1 MPINYIPNDPLAQ
14 SSIPMRQKAPRR
26 DRAST
31 RAGFTLPPAP
41 PKTLFN
47 PGTPEFLFWQC
58 REAALTALSVW
69 EGIDGKITRWAR
81 SANPKKLDLLPN
93 AGEDLNAYYDGQSLA
108 FFEFMTG
115 SKTTFSG
122 ASTDVVAHES
132 GHAVLDSLRPELW
145 DDLFIETG
153 AFHEAFGDCVAILT
167 ALGDRVQ
174 RDKLR
179 RTVPNL
185 DAENFLEATAEDLS
199 DGVKRELGAT
209 HPAAKPRHA
218 RNNFVWQLPGTLP
231 QIGPPE
237 VLSSEIHSF
246 ARVFSGCF
254 YDLIR
259 LLYTNSST
267 RNDTALRTAARTAG
281 KLLGAAARQAPV
293 MPRFFRS
300 VGRTMV
306 LVDQSMNNGANRQAI
321 HDAFSRHGIAL
332 GSSALLAPNASLAG
346 AAPRLAAK
354 SAALSTA
361 THNDLKRRLGIA
373 PGARLLVQPIRI
385 AGQALALASCLR
397 EVDLGS
403 LSKQLAGVVAL
414 APERVLV
421 GAVAKCAAIL
431 SGMPDPYATEDEV
444 HTFVATLM
452 KTNNIAFGAEKRS
465 ATGPAAG
472 GRRDRKPTHS
482 VVSERGRKVLRRA
495 RFACPACGCGWP
507 HQH

>member
-1 MPINYIPNDPLAQ
+1 MPINYIPNDPLVQ
-14 SSIPMRQKAPRR
+14 SIIPMRQKSARAN
-26 DRAST
+26 RAST
-31 RAGFTLPPAP
+31 RAGFTFPPAP
-41 PKTLFN
+41 PKAVFS

-69 EGIDGKITRWAR
+69 EGITGKITSWAR
-81 SANPKKLDLLPN
+81 SSNPKKLALQPN
-93 AGEDLNAYYDGQSLA
+93 AGEDLNAYYDGQSLS
-108 FFEFMTG
+108 FFEFTTG

-145 DDLFIETG
+145 DDLYIEVG
-153 AFHEAFGDCVAILT
+153 SFHEAFGDCTAILT
-167 ALGDRVQ
+167 ALSDQVQ
-174 RDKLR
+174 RTKLR
-179 RTVPNL
+179 STVPDL

-199 DGVKRELGAT
+199 DGVRRELGAT

-218 RNNFVWQLPGTLP
+218 RNNFVWQLPSTLP
-231 QIGPPE
+231 KVGPPD

-259 LLYTNSST
+259 LIYTSSST
-267 RNDTALRTAARTAG
+267 RSDSSLRAAVRTAG

-300 VGRTMV
+300 VGRTMA

-321 HDAFSRHGIAL
+321 HDAFDRHGLAL
-332 GSSALLAPNASLAG
+332 GSSSLLAPNASLAG
-346 AAPRLAAK
+346 PAPRLAARA
-354 SAALSTA
+354 AALSTA

-373 PGARLLVQPIRI
+373 PGARLLVQPARI
-385 AGQALALASCLR
+385 AGQVVALACSFR
-397 EVDLGS
+397 EVKLAPLG
-403 LSKQLAGVVAL
+403 KELAGVVAL

-421 GAVAKCAAIL
+421 GAVAGSAALL

-444 HTFVATLM
+444 HAFVATLM
-452 KTNNIAFGAEKRS
+452 KTNNIAFGREGR
-465 ATGPAAG
+465 AAG
-472 GRRDRKPTHS
+472 GRRDRKPTHT

-507 HQH
+507 HWH

>member
-1 MPINYIPNDPLAQ
+1 MAINYIPNDPLAQ
-14 SSIPMRQKAPRR
+14 SFIPMRQEAARNN
-26 DRAST
+26 RAST
-31 RAGFTLPPAP
+31 RAGFTFPPAP
-41 PKTLFN
+41 PKAVFP

-69 EGIDGKITRWAR
+69 EGIDGKLTSWAR
-81 SANPKKLDLLPN
+81 STDPKKLALLPN
-93 AGEDLNAYYDGQSLA
+93 EGEDLNAYYDGQSLA
-108 FFEFMTG
+108 FFAFTTG

-122 ASTDVVAHES
+122 ASTDVVAHEA
-132 GHAVLDSLRPELW
+132 GHAVLDALRPELW
-145 DDLFIETG
+145 DDLYIETG
-153 AFHEAFGDCVAILT
+153 AFHEAFGDCTAILT
-167 ALGDRVQ
+167 ALGDQAQ
-174 RDKLR
+174 RSKLR
-179 RTVPNL
+179 STVPNL

-199 DGVKRELGAT
+199 DGVKRELGAN

-231 QIGPPE
+231 RIGPPD

-254 YDLIR
+254 YYLIR
-259 LLYTNSST
+259 LLYTGAST
-267 RNDTALRTAARTAG
+267 RSDAALRTAARTAG

-306 LVDQSMNNGANRQAI
+306 LVDLSMNNGANRQAI

-354 SAALSTA
+354 AALLSTA
-361 THNDLKRRLGIA
+361 TQNDLKRRLGLA
-373 PGARLLVQPIRI
+373 PSSRLLVQQVRI
-385 AGQALALASCLR
+385 AGHVLAQACSFR
-397 EVDLGS
+397 EVPLGS
-403 LSKQLAGVVAL
+403 LSKLLAGVVAL

-421 GAVAKCAAIL
+421 GAVAKSAAIL
-431 SGMPDPYATEDEV
+431 SGMPDPYTTEDEV
-444 HTFVATLM
+444 RAFVETLM
-452 KTNNIAFGAEKRS
+452 KTNNIALAGASKS
-465 ATGPAAG
+465 ATGRTVG

-482 VVSERGRKVLRRA
+482 VVSERGRKVLRRV

-507 HQH
+507 HWH

>member
-1 MPINYIPNDPLAQ
+1 MPINYIPNDPLAI
-14 SSIPMRQKAPRR
+14 SVIPMRQKSARSN
-26 DRAST
+26 RAST
-31 RAGFTLPPAP
+31 RAGFTFPPAP
-41 PKTLFN
+41 PKTVFS
-47 PGTPEFLFWQC
+47 PGTREFLFWQC

-69 EGIDGKITRWAR
+69 EGIDGKIVNWAR

-108 FFEFMTG
+108 FFEFTTG

-145 DDLFIETG
+145 DDLYIETG

-167 ALGDRVQ
+167 ALGDQAQ
-174 RDKLR
+174 RSKLR
-179 RTVPNL
+179 STVPNL

-199 DGVKRELGAT
+199 DGIKRELGAT

-218 RNNFVWQLPGTLP
+218 RNNFAWQLPGTLP
-231 QIGPPE
+231 KVGPPD

-259 LLYTNSST
+259 LIYINSST
-267 RNDTALRTAARTAG
+267 RTDAALRTAARTAG

-293 MPRFFRS
+293 MPRFYRS

-346 AAPRLAAK
+346 TAPKLAAK
-354 SAALSTA
+354 AAALSAA
-361 THNDLKRRLGIA
+361 THNDLKRRLGLA
-373 PGARLLVQPIRI
+373 PSARLIVQPIRI
-385 AGQALALASCLR
+385 AGQVLAQACCLR
-397 EVDLGS
+397 EINLGS
-403 LSKQLAGVVAL
+403 LGKQLAGVVAL

-421 GAVAKCAAIL
+421 GAVAKSAAIL
-431 SGMPDPYATEDEV
+431 SGVPDPYATEDEV

-452 KTNNIAFGAEKRS
+452 KTNNIAFGGEKRS
-465 ATGPAAG
+465 ARSHAAG
-472 GRRDRKPTHS
+472 ARRDRKQTHT
-482 VVSERGRKVLRRA
+482 VVSERGRKVLRRV
-495 RFACPACGCGWP
+495 RFACPACGGGWL
-507 HQH
+507 H